1 MCRRRPKIHRAN
13 DLPRETHLIEKPTAL
28 RKYQTRMQQPS
39 RRRIELDALRGLML
53 VWITCTHLP
62 TIASTYVNQP
72 FGFVSAAE
80 GFIFLSALFTGRI
93 YYRLAQHDGYKPM
106 TLKLWARTVRLYLY
120 HALLLAFVFLVAVPI
135 ASRGNRPGLHNL
147 LDFYFDA
154 GARRAVSEA
163 FLLIYRPPLLDIL
176 PMYIIFL
183 VFTSAALLLT
193 RQRIPWKVILW
204 TALGIWLMAQFGFRA
219 EEHAVVSKIIPTHIP
234 LNEMGSFDLW
244 AWQFLWIGGIYLGVR
259 WGRGDLDIEVSAKRL
274 AIPAILIA
282 VPLFELRRAI
292 AAGMN
297 LGPFEN
303 LFDKWHL
310 GPIRLLNFAAVAVLV
325 ILLQSVLK
333 PLAVRPLVWM
343 GQASLQVFC
352 VHLLFVFAGLTLL
365 GNASMLT
372 SAKQAAL
379 LIATFT
385 AMLIT
390 AKIFSKTEAKQ
401 ERQPKTTPTDDQPKT
416 PSPTIAP
423 EPIQSHLS
431 AITTPLPAPLP
442 APGD

>member
-1 MCRRRPKIHRAN
+1 M
-13 DLPRETHLIEKPTAL
+13 
-28 RKYQTRMQQPS
+28 QPS
-39 RRRIELDALRGLML
+39 RRRLELDALRGLML

-93 YYRLAQHDGYKPM
+93 YYRLAEHDGYRSM
-106 TLKLWARTVRLYLY
+106 TIKLWARTIRLYLY

-154 GARRAVSEA
+154 GARRAVAEA

-183 VFTSAALLLT
+183 VFTSVALLIT
-193 RQRIPWKVILW
+193 RRISWKTILGVGLVIW
-204 TALGIWLMAQFGFRA
+204 AMAQFGFRA
-219 EEHAVVSKIIPTHIP
+219 QEHALVSKIIPTHIP

-244 AWQFLWIGGIYLGVR
+244 AWQLLWIVGIYLGVR
-259 WGRGDLDIEVSAKRL
+259 WGRGDLNIETWAKRL
-274 AIPAILIA
+274 TVPAIIVSA
-282 VPLFELRRAI
+282 SLFELRRALNN
-292 AAGMN
+292 GQG
-297 LGPFEN
+297 LGPFEA

-310 GPIRLLNFAAVAVLV
+310 GPIRLMNFAAVAVLL
-325 ILLQSVLK
+325 ILLQPVLK
-333 PLAVRPLVWM
+333 PLAFRPLVWL

-372 SAKQAAL
+372 GAKQVGL
-379 LIATFT
+379 LTVTFT

-390 AKIFSKTEAKQ
+390 AKLFSKAEAKQ
-401 ERQPKTTPTDDQPKT
+401 ERQPKANPSDGAAKAATPAGIT
-416 PSPTIAP
+416 A
-423 EPIQSHLS
+423 EPIHTPLS
-431 AITTPLPAPLP
+431 SATTPLPSP

>member
-1 MCRRRPKIHRAN
+1 MP
-13 DLPRETHLIEKPTAL
+13 
-28 RKYQTRMQQPS
+28 QPS

-62 TIASTYVNQP
+62 TVASTYVNQP

-93 YYRLAQHDGYKPM
+93 YYRLAQHDGYRPM
-106 TLKLWARTVRLYLY
+106 TLKLWARTLRLYLY

-154 GARRAVSEA
+154 GARRAVVEA

-183 VFTSAALLLT
+183 VFTSAALLIT
-193 RQRIPWKVILW
+193 QRIPWKYVLGTGFVIW
-204 TALGIWLMAQFGFRA
+204 TMAQFGFRA
-219 EEHAVVSKIIPTHIP
+219 QEHALVSKIIPTHIP

-244 AWQFLWIGGIYLGVR
+244 AWQFLWIFGIYLGVR
-259 WGRGDLDIEVSAKRL
+259 WGRGDLNIDAWAKRL
-274 AIPAILIA
+274 MIPSIIVASA
-282 VPLFELRRAI
+282 LFELRRALNN
-292 AAGMN
+292 GQN
-297 LGPFEN
+297 LGPFES

-310 GPIRLLNFAAVAVLV
+310 GPIRLLNFAAVAVLL
-325 ILLQSVLK
+325 ILLQPVFK
-333 PLAVRPLVWM
+333 PLAFRPLVWL

-365 GNASMLT
+365 GNASML
-372 SAKQAAL
+372 SHAKQAAL

-390 AKIFSKTEAKQ
+390 ARLFSKTEAKQ
-401 ERQPKTTPTDDQPKT
+401 ERQPKATPTDESPQTQK
-416 PSPTIAP
+416 PSPEP
-423 EPIQSHLS
+423 EPVQATLS
-431 AITTPLPAPLP
+431 SATTPLPCP

>member
-1 MCRRRPKIHRAN
+1 MP
-13 DLPRETHLIEKPTAL
+13 P
-28 RKYQTRMQQPS
+28 PS

-53 VWITCTHLP
+53 VWIACTHLP

-93 YYRLAQHDGYKPM
+93 YYRLAQHDGYRPM
-106 TLKLWARTVRLYLY
+106 TLKLWARTARLYLY
-120 HALLLAFVFLVAVPI
+120 HALLLAFAFLVAVPI

-154 GARRAVSEA
+154 GARRAVAEA

-183 VFTSAALLLT
+183 VFTSAALLIT
-193 RQRIPWKVILW
+193 QRIPWKVILW
-204 TALGIWLMAQFGFRA
+204 TGFGVWLLAQFGFRA

-244 AWQFLWIGGIYLGVR
+244 AWQFLWIVGIYMGVR
-259 WGRGDLDIEVSAKRL
+259 WGRGDLDIETWAKRL
-274 AIPAILIA
+274 TIPAMIVA
-282 VPLFELRRAI
+282 VPLFELRRAL

-297 LGPFEN
+297 LPFEN

-325 ILLQSVLK
+325 ILFQSVLK
-333 PLAVRPLVWM
+333 PLAIKPLVM
-343 GQASLQVFC
+343 LGQASLQVFC

-365 GNASMLT
+365 GNASMLS

-379 LIATFT
+379 LLVTFA

-390 AKIFSKTEAKQ
+390 AKLFSKTEAKQ
-401 ERQPKTTPTDDQPKT
+401 ERQPKATPTDDASQPPK
-416 PSPTIAP
+416 PTVNP
-423 EPIQSHLS
+423 EPLQSPLS
-431 AITTPLPAPLP
+431 SMTTALPSVPIPLP